1 MIDIGPTKG
10 SHGRKDGEGKI
21 GGMSMN
27 ESIKKRM
34 IFMILALLLP
44 VLSISCGGGG
54 STAGGGIGGTG
65 VGPVTGFGSVIVNG
79 VKYVDSGIDNTN
91 FFDAHGR
98 SKEDLKTGMMVAIF
112 GPFNGANGTADNIT
126 VLRHVDGPMDD
137 NGVDLATNRLN
148 VMGQDIVVDTST
160 VFDNGVTN
168 LADLQ
173 ALQGANLNHPEL
185 EAHGSADNNGVIH
198 ATFITKWSN
207 DRIVGRVEQI
217 RGTVAG
223 LDSVAKTFSIGRK
236 TVDFSGVLGGLPSGV
251 IAGSFVEVKGTLRIL
266 DNVLVATSVKPEDVT
281 GGQPSGSKVEVEGY
295 VNRLVTPN
303 ASFEMIGPNGVQT
316 VTWTT
321 GTTTFT
327 GGTGSDIVA
336 GVKIEV
342 EGTRKP
348 GGALAATKIEILR
361 ANNIRM
367 ESTVTSVTASTLTI
381 FGKTVRVNALT
392 QYEDGGSVKLKTFG
406 QADIL
411 VGNTLEVSASLD
423 NNASIIA
430 TRVKRIDAIDVDQ
443 HILQGPLDSALS
455 PTLSILGI
463 TVVTLPP
470 PGTMFRRADATEF
483 VTQAD
488 FFAAVAVG
496 DIAKVRGNQATP
508 IVIMNANEVQIEPT
522 IEN

>member
-1 MIDIGPTKG
+1 MI
-10 SHGRKDGEGKI
+10 
-21 GGMSMN
+21 MN
-27 ESIKKRM
+27 ASIQKRM
-34 IFMILALLLP
+34 IFMVLALLLP
-44 VLSISCGGGG
+44 VVSVSCGGGG

-91 FFDAHGR
+91 FFDDHGR
-98 SKEDLKTGMMVAIF
+98 TKADLKVGMMVAIF
-112 GPFNGANGTADNIT
+112 GSIIGANGTADNIT

-137 NGVDLATNRLN
+137 NGVDLATNRLK
-148 VMGQDIVVDTST
+148 VMGQDVVVDAST

-168 LADLQ
+168 LADLRT
-173 ALQGANLNHPEL
+173 LQGANANHPEL
-185 EAHGSADNNGVIH
+185 EVHGSADNIGVIH
-198 ATFITKWSN
+198 ATFIHKWADN
-207 DRIVGRVEQI
+207 RVTGREVQV

-223 LDSVAKTFSIGRK
+223 VPTATTFVIGRK
-236 TVDFSGVLGGLPSGV
+236 TVDFSGVQGGLPTGV
-251 IAGSFVEVKGTLRIL
+251 IAESFVEVKGPLRFL
-266 DNVLVATSVKPEDVT
+266 DNVLVATSVKLEDAT
-281 GGQPSGSKVEVEGY
+281 GGQPSGSKAEVEGY
-295 VNRLVTPN
+295 VNRVVTPN

-316 VTWTT
+316 VTWIT

-392 QYEDGGSVKLKTFG
+392 QYEDSSSINLKTFG

-411 VGNTLEVSASLD
+411 VGNTLEVSAFLD
-423 NNASIIA
+423 NSTVPTSIVA
-430 TRVKRIDAIDVDQ
+430 TRVKRIDAIGPSS
-443 HILQGPLDSALS
+443 HILQGPVDFALS
-455 PTLSILGI
+455 PNLSILGI
-463 TVVTLPP
+463 TVVTLPS
-470 PGTMFRRADATEF
+470 PGTRFLRADETEF
-483 VTQAD
+483 VLQVD
-488 FFAAVAVG
+488 FFAAVEVG
-496 DIAKVRGNQATP
+496 DILKARGNQATP
-508 IVIMNANEVQIEPT
+508 IVVMNANEVQIEPT
-522 IEN
+522 IDN